1 MRRLPLVASFLLFIL
16 LCASIAYW
24 GMQLF
29 KPPLRPV
36 AAPPRA
42 AQPEIRP
49 QAAAALF
56 GARSRAVA
64 AASNYQLRGVIF
76 SGNPRDSVAIISAD
90 GKPAQAFRV
99 ETEIAPGVTV
109 KEVYRGYV
117 VIAEGGTTKRIEL
130 PEDAP
135 AQAGGV
141 TVNPS
146 LPPVTRTP
154 VPTPAVPP
162 APAPT
167 RAQTAASGGTVPP
180 IGPQQGGAAQP
191 GTPAPPPPQQQ
202 AVPPQPVPPQQAP
215 MGSATAPPPNMGFVP
230 PQTPVADGLAAPPAP
245 PPAPAPGQQ

>member
-16 LCASIAYW
+16 LCASAAYW
-24 GMQLF
+24 AMQLF

-36 AAPPRA
+36 TAPPRT

-49 QAAAALF
+49 QAAAGLF

-99 ETEIAPGVTV
+99 ETEIVPGVTV
-109 KEVYRGYV
+109 KEVHRGYV
-117 VIAEGGTTKRIEL
+117 LIAEGGTTKRIEL

-135 AQAGGV
+135 AQAQGV
-141 TVNPS
+141 TVNPA

-154 VPTPAVPP
+154 VPTPSLPG
-162 APAPT
+162 PT
-167 RAQTAASGGTVPP
+167 RAQTAAAGGSVPA
-180 IGPQQGGAAQP
+180 IGSPGAPGAAQP
-191 GTPAPPPPQQQ
+191 GTPNPPPPQQPAQ
-202 AVPPQPVPPQQAP
+202 PPVMQQAP
-215 MGSATAPPPNMGFVP
+215 MANTTAPPPNVGVAP
-230 PQTPVADGLAAPPAP
+230 PQTPMSDGLAPPP
-245 PPAPAPGQQ
+245 PPAPDPGRQ